1 MKKNK
6 IFYGYWILASC
17 FIVSTVA
24 VGFGGTAFGI
34 FIKTIQAA
42 MGWSRTQIVA
52 AFTIYILIQG
62 FFSPFVGRLVETM
75 GARKI
80 ICAGSLIAM
89 VGFIV
94 LSRMNSLCLFYL
106 GYIMLGIGFTAAGP
120 FTASYVVSHWF
131 AAKRGRAIGIMSMG
145 IGCGSVIAPPLVAL
159 LLIPHLGW
167 RNAYMVLAIVNA
179 LIIVPLSLFVVRSK
193 PADLGLFPDG
203 VKPSMDQGHQVA
215 DHSEI
220 ARSPIRESLTLRMAL
235 STTAFWFICLSL
247 FLNHTH
253 LGVNINVFPHLRD
266 MGFSAGISASVLSV
280 YGIMVF
286 LSMFFF
292 GWICDKIKAQYASAI
307 GLGLVAT
314 GIAILIT
321 VGPGSPK
328 WYLFLYAVIMGFGVG
343 SWMPTMSML
352 TSSIFGIASYGAIF
366 GAVSMFQCLGG
377 AVGPLLAGYFYDLTH
392 VYRWAFMIIL
402 AMVISAVPLVL
413 KAKR

>member
-1 MKKNK
+1 M
-6 IFYGYWILASC
+6 I
-17 FIVSTVA
+17 A

-34 FIKTIQAA
+34 FIKTIQEA
-42 MGWSRTQIVA
+42 MGWGRAQIVA
-52 AFTIYILIQG
+52 AFTIYVLIQG
-62 FFSPFVGRLVETM
+62 LFSPFIGRFVETI
-75 GARKI
+75 GARRI
-80 ICAGSLIAM
+80 ICAGSFIAM
-89 VGFIV
+89 AGFLI
-94 LSRMNSLCLFYL
+94 LSRMNSLGLFYL
-106 GYIMLGIGFTAAGP
+106 GYILVGIGFTAAGP

-145 IGCGSVIAPPLVAL
+145 IGCGSVTAPPLVAL

-167 RNAYMVLAIVNA
+167 SNAYVFLAVVNA
-179 LIIVPLSLFVVRSK
+179 AIIVPLSIFVVRSK

-203 VKPSMDQGHQVA
+203 VKPSADPGHRA
-215 DHSEI
+215 DNHSAA
-220 ARSPIRESLTLRMAL
+220 ARPSTQESLTLRMAL
-235 STTAFWFICLSL
+235 STAAFWFIGLSL

-253 LGVNINVFPHLRD
+253 LGVNVSVYPHLRD
-266 MGFSAGISASVLSV
+266 MSFSAGIAASVISTQ
-280 YGIMVF
+280 GMMVF
-286 LSMFFF
+286 LGMFFF

-366 GAVSMFQCLGG
+366 GVVSMFQCLGG
-377 AVGPLLAGYFYDLTH
+377 ATGPLLAGYIYDRTH
-392 VYRWAFMIIL
+392 IYRWAFLIIL
-402 AMVISAVPLVL
+402 AMVISAIPLVL
-413 KAKR
+413 KARRPQMRQEGNH